1 MFDISTSIPLPQ
13 FITNQKQDLSIK
25 DKTGK
30 TIGYLDKKLIQK
42 NNLSS
47 FQISMIKELHL
58 QLQLVYETMENTPST
73 DIKNLKKLFS
83 LTTSIEY
90 RKQMYYGV
98 AEDRSQHNWF
108 MVPKCTCPKKENQ
121 ERQGTPFRII
131 DKTCPIHN

>member
-13 FITNQKQDLSIK
+13 FITNQKQYLSIK

-30 TIGYLDKKLIQK
+30 TIGYLDKTLIQK

-58 QLQLVYETMENTPST
+58 QLQLVYETMESTPAT
-73 DIKNLKKLFS
+73 DIKSLKKLFA

-98 AEDRSQHNWF
+98 VEDRSQHNWF

-121 ERQGTPFRII
+121 KRQGTPFKII
-131 DKTCPIHN
+131 DKKCPIHN